1 MKTSF
6 AKRTALIVLLL
17 VLIGAGAWLLMR
29 SIGTDLRAGPGGDG
43 RTQGSLL

>member
-17 VLIGAGAWLLMR
+17 VITEWRLVADALFGNRLH
-29 SIGTDLRAGPGGDG
+29 TGPGADG
-43 RTQGSLL
+43 RT